1 VSVALTVMT
10 MPQPQQPPGLDEP
23 APPPPRNR
31 TRMVLAIVAAG
42 VVLLGGLVFAV
53 IRIGPSNGLPRSE
66 YRLTEPRTLVNGEY
80 QLVEGLG
87 WMVDEG
93 FHLSPDS
100 NFRDPHGAGGQ
111 YTAADGKALT
121 VTGGWGQIREPDK
134 ARGSMLR
141 GPATADGTTLAVPA
155 KDMTPEGAPV
165 EIICQVLV
173 TTDGD
178 TRAPNP
184 MCVWAD
190 GNTKASV
197 ELMLPGLHQPEEIDL
212 AELAQLTLDI
222 RAEIRQPISSY

>member
-1 VSVALTVMT
+1 MT
-10 MPQPQQPPGLDEP
+10 LPQQPPRLDEP
-23 APPPPRNR
+23 VPPPRRNR
-31 TRMVLAIVAAG
+31 TRKVLAIVAAG
-42 VVLLGGLVFAV
+42 VVLLGGLVLAV
-53 IRIGPSNGLPRSE
+53 IRIGSSDGFPDSE
-66 YRLTEPRTLVNGEY
+66 YRLTEPRTLADGEY

-93 FHLSPDS
+93 FRLSPDS
-100 NFRDPHGAGGQ
+100 NFRNPRGAGGQ

-121 VTGGWGQIREPDK
+121 VTGGWGLIRDPDE

-155 KDMTPEGAPV
+155 MDMTPEGAPV

-173 TTDGD
+173 TTNGD
-178 TRAPNP
+178 TRATNP

-197 ELMLPGLHQPEEIDL
+197 ELMLPGLHKPEEIDL

-222 RAEIRQPISSY
+222 RAEIRQSITS